1 MRSCDGK
8 ALSGTYKAVEKF
20 GNLLNIQY
28 ASNSLTGQKHDMH
41 DHAIET
47 TLTKRICLMQNI
59 LEHSNTEFCDA
70 GEDCLID
77 NATYND
83 DDDFVDDERNAEI
96 AQNYDLNGFD
106 NNIIF
111 DLDDDGDNYLENE
124 EIDLMSVNS
133 VCPTEHITNISSKSL
148 LLYQGSVAKDKG
160 DGTLP

>member
-1 MRSCDGK
+1 MSVWCRDCFHQLRNDKCLSNHMQSCDGK
-8 ALSGTYKAVEKF
+8 ASSGSYKAVEKF

-28 ASNSLTGQKHDMH
+28 ASKSLTGQKHDMH
-41 DHAIET
+41 DHGIEM

-77 NATYND
+77 NVTYNN

-106 NNIIF
+106 NNII
-111 DLDDDGDNYLENE
+111 L
-124 EIDLMSVNS
+124 IWMMMV
-133 VCPTEHITNISSKSL
+133 ITIWKMR
-148 LLYQGSVAKDKG
+148 K
-160 DGTLP
+160 